1 MLKKLLPSIGLIALI
16 IVSRL
21 LPHPANFAAVT
32 GATLAGAVYGHS
44 RYRWLIPMLGM
55 LLSDL
60 IIGFYHPAIM
70 ASVYG
75 SFIVIYCIGLVL
87 RKEKTVLNGIGAAL
101 ASSMIFF
108 VITNGFVWLFGSL
121 YPHTLAGLGSAYAL
135 AIPFFKSTVAG
146 DLFYFALSAS
156 VFEVVRAASYRSS
169 LQLSPAQLFK
179 SARKPSPLN

>member
-1 MLKKLLPSIGLIALI
+1 MLKKILPSVALIALI

-32 GATLAGAVYGHS
+32 GATLAGALYGRS

-70 ASVYG
+70 VSVYG
-75 SFIVIYCIGLVL
+75 SFLVVYCIGLAL
-87 RKEKTVLNGIGAAL
+87 RREKTVLNGIGAAL
-101 ASSMIFF
+101 ASSIVFF
-108 VITNGFVWLFGSL
+108 VITNGSVWLFGSL
-121 YPHTLAGLGSAYAL
+121 YPHTLSGLESAYVL

-146 DLFYFALSAS
+146 DLFYFALCAG
-156 VFEVVRAASYRSS
+156 VFELTRAANLRATEKVYTYT
-169 LQLSPAQLFK
+169 A
-179 SARKPSPLN
+179 